1 MKSIPENIAKL
12 TYLILLS
19 LLNSL
24 YTSTIKAQQ
33 LYPASFDIN
42 TLKGTNGFAIPGIDP
57 ESQFGAETKFI
68 GDINNDGFEDIGIGV
83 NNADINGLDLAG
95 AAYIIFGTNAGLPPN
110 FDITT
115 LNGANGFV
123 VEGKDRSKRMG
134 GSIEGVGDIN
144 GDTIDDLVVVYS
156 GGTMVIYGKATP
168 FNATYTVDYAD
179 GVNGFL
185 IQGSANEAGALGD
198 VNGDTINDFILSRAG
213 GVAQIYFGRSTN
225 FPAIINASWLDGIKG
240 FSIKRYSN
248 SSIPGYLAGGAGD
261 INNDGINDINL
272 GDWKSG
278 TGARTHLIYGRN
290 SFPSVLD
297 VETMSITEGFTVDH
311 SGGNFLAFTG
321 SLGDINHDGIDD
333 FFSERAAI
341 FGKSLTDPFPS
352 HIPLSSIHDGTY
364 GFVLPGTLTSASIGD
379 INQDGIND
387 FISVYGGSGSD
398 RNAYVI
404 FGSTTG
410 FPNPIDE
417 TTLNGMN
424 GFIVPGFKTSNI
436 GRPISGGDFNNDGIS
451 DFIIGSPNEVLSGSG
466 LRTGE
471 AYVILGGDHYA
482 IPLNDTYPQVNN
494 ETTSGFTITVNG
506 PETGTIHYAIF
517 LSTFSTSVTH
527 DIITGGTGAITNG
540 SFLMNTANTSIDE
553 VISSLSEDT
562 TYDIYI
568 FLEDGSGNQGVI
580 EKIDNAKTLSSG
592 DTTPPTITCPGNQE
606 VPCHTHEVPD
616 FTSLVTVTDAIDP
629 SPTVTQSPAAGTRF
643 TDGMT
648 ITMTATDSSSNSST
662 CTFILNRGA
671 DTEKPVITCLT
682 SESLFVN
689 ATLPNYF
696 LKLTVSDSCT
706 SIFDFT
712 YTQTPAQ
719 GTVFTSD
726 TNVIVTVTDGA
737 GNSES
742 CSFLVTTRPS
752 PPPID
757 CTTASL
763 NLNDLNGSNG
773 FTIEGDRIKGE
784 TGYDVRNAGDVN
796 GDGIQDFL
804 VGSPGKAYRMNTLR
818 GIERGNFPGDV
829 FVVFGKR
836 GNFLPNLDT
845 KLLNGTNGFKI
856 TNDIPGG
863 TFQFSGYQVSTA
875 GDINN
880 DGIDDLMFSDPF
892 RRHALGSEMGETYII
907 FGKRSAFP
915 PVFNVSDIDGTNG
928 FVFLGGA
935 AFDQS
940 ALSIDSAGDI
950 NNDGINDIII
960 GARSARWTDTTGKCY
975 IVYGSSNPFPA
986 LLKAVD
992 LNGTNGFTIK
1002 GNADGEAIG
1011 NFVAG
1016 LGDVNGDGID
1026 DLGFQGG
1033 RTNKTF
1039 ILFGKTGNHPRTIST
1054 GEINGTNGF
1063 YVDVSSFTS
1072 NRYKTLINGVGD
1084 INNDGINDIL
1094 FGNSYLFFGKNT
1106 PFSAEEDIT
1115 TLNGTN
1121 GFKVSSTPTVAS
1133 SGGDF
1138 NNDGIDD
1145 LLLGTYGRSVIV
1157 FGKNTP
1163 WNATIS
1169 PYSLPP
1175 SEAFIIRS
1183 SLREYP
1189 LANLGDINGDGITDI
1204 IIGEKERLYYD
1215 SSSSLDPGHA
1225 YVIYG
1230 FSVPD
1235 TEAPVITCPSDQI
1248 LASGNL
1254 LPDYTSLATVSDNCD
1269 VNPIVTQSP
1278 TAGSTYTPGMTI
1290 TLIATDVKGN
1300 TNDCTF
1306 VVNEIVDSV
1315 PPTASNPLSLSFQCS
1330 SDVPTP
1336 DPLVVTDEADDS
1348 MITPTVT
1355 FISDVSDGA
1364 SNPESITRTYRVTDQ
1379 AGNHTD
1385 VQQTIIVNDTINP
1398 TASNPPNVT
1407 VACSSDIPAADITI
1421 VNDETDNC
1429 TANPTVTFISNVSD
1443 GASNPE
1449 TITRTYRVTD
1459 EAGNFIDVI
1468 QTIIVNDTINPTAS
1482 NPPNVTVACS
1492 SDIPAADIT
1501 VVTDETDNCTANP
1514 TVTFISNVSDGAS
1527 NPETITRTYRV
1538 TDEAGNFIDVTQT
1551 IIVNDTINPTA
1562 SNPSNIAVAC
1572 SSDIPAVD
1580 ITVVTDE
1587 TDNCTANPT
1596 VTFVSD
1602 VSDGASNPETITRTY
1617 RVTDEGGNF
1626 IDVIQ
1631 TIIVN
1636 DTINP
1641 TASNP
1646 PNQTVACSS
1655 DIPAADITVVTDETD
1670 NCTANPTVTF
1680 ISDVS
1685 DGASNPETIVRTYR
1699 VTDQAGNFIDV
1710 IQIIIVNDTINPT
1723 ASNPSNIAVACSSDI
1738 PAADITIV
1746 NDEADNCTA
1755 NPTVTFVSDVSDGAS
1770 NPETIVRT
1778 YRVADQAGNFID
1790 ITQTI
1795 VIIDT
1800 ADPTASNPPN
1810 ITVVCSSDIPIP
1822 DTTVIT
1828 DEADNCTANPTV
1840 TFISDISDGVRN
1852 PETITRTYRVTDQ
1865 TGNYIDITQTI
1876 VIMDTVNPTASN
1888 PSNITV
1894 VCSSD
1899 IPAADTTVV
1908 TDEADNCTVNPTV
1921 TFINEISNGASNP
1934 ETITRTYRVT
1944 DEAENFIDVTQTI
1957 IVNDTINPT
1966 ASNPPNITVAC
1977 SSDVPAADITVV
1989 TDEADNC
1996 TVNPTVTFT
2005 SDVSDGASNPETI
2018 TRTYRVTDEAGNFI
2032 DVTQTIIVN
2041 DTINPTAS
2049 NLPNITLVC
2058 SDDIPAADIT
2068 VVNDEA
2074 DNCTRNPTVTF
2085 ISDVSD
2091 GASRSETITR
2101 TYRVTDE
2108 AGNFIDVTQTIIV
2121 NDTINP
2127 TASNPP
2133 NITVVCSDDVPAADI
2148 TVVTDEADNCTGN
2161 PTVTFISDVSD
2172 GASRSETITRT
2183 YRIADEAGN
2192 FIDVTQTIIVN
2203 DTINP
2208 TASNLPNITVVC
2220 SDHVPAADIS
2230 LINDATDNCTTNP
2243 TVTFISDVSD
2253 GASNP
2258 EIITRTYRVTDQ
2270 AENQIDITQT
2280 ITVQDSINPT
2290 ASNPP
2295 NITITCSSDIP
2306 AADISLINDATDN
2319 CTTNPTVTFISDVS
2333 DGASNPETITRI
2345 YRVTDQAGNLINVT
2359 QTIIVQD
2366 SINPTASNPPNITVT
2381 CSSDIPPADISLIND
2396 ATDNCTTN
2404 PTVTFISDVSDG
2416 ASNSE
2421 TIIRTYR
2428 VTDQSGNH
2436 IDVTQTIIVNDN
2448 IAPEIEC
2455 PNDIVQNVEGGLST
2469 AIVHYN
2475 SPVATDNCSTT
2486 TINQIAG
2493 LSSGSEFPIGTTII
2507 TFEAT
2512 DLKGN
2517 TSTCSFNITIEDVNP
2532 FKDKYGFSPDD
2543 DGINEYWEI
2552 PGIENYPKNK
2562 VFIYN
2567 RWGDLVF
2574 EISDYNNSSN
2584 VFGGTANKKRS
2595 LGADELPEGTYFFQ
2609 IKIDNPQ
2616 HQKEQTG
2623 FLVLK
2628 R

>member
-1 MKSIPENIAKL
+1 MKRIARNIAKFKC
-12 TYLILLS
+12 LIVLV
-19 LLNSL
+19 LLNTLPTFS
-24 YTSTIKAQQ
+24 IKAQQ
-33 LYPASFDIN
+33 FYPKNFDVK
-42 TLKGTNGFAIPGIDP
+42 TLNGTNGFAIPGIDP
-57 ESQFGAETKFI
+57 KSQFGAETKFI

-83 NNADINGLDLAG
+83 NNADINGLNLAG
-95 AAYIIFGTNAGLPPN
+95 AAYIIFGTNAGLPSS
-110 FDITT
+110 FDITS
-115 LNGANGFV
+115 LNGINGFV
-123 VEGKDRSKRMG
+123 VEGKEGSKRMG
-134 GSIEGVGDIN
+134 KSVEGLGDIN
-144 GDTIDDLVVVYS
+144 GDGIDDLVISYG
-156 GGTMVIYGKATP
+156 GGTMVIYGKTIP
-168 FNATYTVDYAD
+168 FNAVYTVDYAD

-185 IQGSANEAGALGD
+185 IQGSAKEAGALGD

-213 GVAQIYFGRSTN
+213 GCAQIYFGRSTN
-225 FPAIINASWLDGIKG
+225 FPAIIDASWLDGIKG
-240 FSIKRYSN
+240 FSIKKYSN

-272 GDWKSG
+272 GDWESG

-297 VETMSITEGFTVDH
+297 VETMSVTEGFTVDH

-341 FGKSLTDPFPS
+341 FGKPLTDPFPS

-379 INQDGIND
+379 INQDGIDD
-387 FISVYGGSGSD
+387 FISVYGGSGYNND
-398 RNAYVI
+398 AYVV

-417 TTLNGMN
+417 MTLNGMN
-424 GFIVPGFKTSNI
+424 GFIIPGFRTSNI

-451 DFIIGSPNEVLSGSG
+451 DFIIGSPNEELSGSG

-482 IPLNDTYPQVNN
+482 MPLNDTYPQANN

-517 LSTFSTSVTH
+517 PSTFSLSVTH
-527 DIITGGTGAITNG
+527 DIITGGTGAVTNG
-540 SFLMNTANTSIDE
+540 SFLMNTANTNIDE

-562 TYDIYI
+562 IYDIYI

-580 EKIDNAKTLSSG
+580 EKIDNTKTLSSG

-616 FTSLVTVTDAIDP
+616 FTSLVVATDLVDP
-629 SPTVTQSPAAGTRF
+629 SPTVTQSPASGTRF

-648 ITMTATDSSSNSST
+648 ITMTATDSSSNSNT
-662 CTFILNRGA
+662 CTFILNRGS

-726 TNVIVTVTDGA
+726 TNVTVTVTDGA
-737 GNSES
+737 GNSEN

-796 GDGIQDFL
+796 GDGIKDFL

-892 RRHALGSEMGETYII
+892 RRHALGSEMGETYIV

-915 PVFNVSDIDGTNG
+915 SVFNVSDIDGTNG

-1054 GEINGTNGF
+1054 GEINGANGF

-1094 FGNSYLFFGKNT
+1094 FGNSYLFFGKDT

-1115 TLNGTN
+1115 SLNGIN
-1121 GFKVSSTPTVAS
+1121 GFKISSTPTVAS

-1169 PYSLPP
+1169 TYSLPP

-1215 SSSSLDPGHA
+1215 SSSSLDPGRA

-1254 LPDYTSLATVSDNCD
+1254 LPDYTSSATVSDNCD

-1306 VVNEIVDSV
+1306 VVNEIVDLV

-1364 SNPESITRTYRVTDQ
+1364 SNPE
-1379 AGNHTD
+1379 
-1385 VQQTIIVNDTINP
+1385 TI
-1398 TASNPPNVT
+1398 S
-1407 VACSSDIPAADITI
+1407 
-1421 VNDETDNC
+1421 
-1429 TANPTVTFISNVSD
+1429 
-1443 GASNPE
+1443 
-1449 TITRTYRVTD
+1449 
-1459 EAGNFIDVI
+1459 
-1468 QTIIVNDTINPTAS
+1468 
-1482 NPPNVTVACS
+1482 
-1492 SDIPAADIT
+1492 
-1501 VVTDETDNCTANP
+1501 
-1514 TVTFISNVSDGAS
+1514 
-1527 NPETITRTYRV
+1527 
-1538 TDEAGNFIDVTQT
+1538 
-1551 IIVNDTINPTA
+1551 
-1562 SNPSNIAVAC
+1562 
-1572 SSDIPAVD
+1572 
-1580 ITVVTDE
+1580 
-1587 TDNCTANPT
+1587 
-1596 VTFVSD
+1596 
-1602 VSDGASNPETITRTY
+1602 
-1617 RVTDEGGNF
+1617 
-1626 IDVIQ
+1626 
-1631 TIIVN
+1631 
-1636 DTINP
+1636 
-1641 TASNP
+1641 
-1646 PNQTVACSS
+1646 
-1655 DIPAADITVVTDETD
+1655 
-1670 NCTANPTVTF
+1670 
-1680 ISDVS
+1680 
-1685 DGASNPETIVRTYR
+1685 RTYR

-1710 IQIIIVNDTINPT
+1710 IQ
-1723 ASNPSNIAVACSSDI
+1723 
-1738 PAADITIV
+1738 
-1746 NDEADNCTA
+1746 
-1755 NPTVTFVSDVSDGAS
+1755 TV
-1770 NPETIVRT
+1770 
-1778 YRVADQAGNFID
+1778 
-1790 ITQTI
+1790 
-1795 VIIDT
+1795 
-1800 ADPTASNPPN
+1800 
-1810 ITVVCSSDIPIP
+1810 
-1822 DTTVIT
+1822 
-1828 DEADNCTANPTV
+1828 
-1840 TFISDISDGVRN
+1840 
-1852 PETITRTYRVTDQ
+1852 
-1865 TGNYIDITQTI
+1865 
-1876 VIMDTVNPTASN
+1876 
-1888 PSNITV
+1888 
-1894 VCSSD
+1894 
-1899 IPAADTTVV
+1899 
-1908 TDEADNCTVNPTV
+1908 
-1921 TFINEISNGASNP
+1921 
-1934 ETITRTYRVT
+1934 
-1944 DEAENFIDVTQTI
+1944 

-1966 ASNPPNITVAC
+1966 ASNPPSITVSCIADVPVPTIAVVTDEVDNC
-1977 SSDVPAADITVV
+1977 TTNPTVTFVSDVSDGGSAPETITRTYRITDEVGNFIDVTQTITVNDSINPTASNPPSITVSCIADVPVPTIAVV

-1996 TVNPTVTFT
+1996 TTNPTVTFV
-2005 SDVSDGASNPETI
+2005 SDVSDGGSAPETI
-2018 TRTYRVTDEAGNFI
+2018 TRTYRITDEGGNFI
-2032 DVTQTIIVN
+2032 DVTQTITVNDTINPTASNPPSITVSCIADVPVPTIAVVTDEADNCTTNPTVTFVSDVSDGGSAPETITRTYRITDEGGNFIDVTQTITVNDTINPTASNPPSITVSCIADVPVPTIAVVTDEADNCTTNPTVTFVSDVSDGGSAPETITRTYRITDEGGNFIDVTQTITVNDTINPTASNPPSITVSCIADVPVPTIAVVTDEADNCTTNPTVTFVSDVSDGGSAPETITRTYRITDEGGNFIDVTQIITVNDTINPTASNPPSITVSCIADVPVPTIAVVTDEADNCTTNPTVTFVSDVSDGGSAPETITRTYRITDEGGNFIDVTQTITVNDSINPTASNPPSITVSCIADVPVPTIAVVTDEADNCTTNPTVTFVSDVSDGGSAPETITRTYRITDEGGNFIDVTQTITVNDSINPTASNPPSITVSCVADVPVPTIAVVTDEADNCTTNPTVTFVSDVSDGGSAPEIITRTYRIKDEGGNFIDVTQTITVN

-2049 NLPNITLVC
+2049 NLP
-2058 SDDIPAADIT
+2058 SIT
-2068 VVNDEA
+2068 VSCIADVPVPTIAVVTDEA
-2074 DNCTRNPTVTF
+2074 DNCTTNPTVTF
-2085 ISDVSD
+2085 VSDVSD
-2091 GASRSETITR
+2091 GGSAPETITR
-2101 TYRVTDE
+2101 TYRITDE
-2108 AGNFIDVTQTIIV
+2108 GGNFIDVTQTITV

-2133 NITVVCSDDVPAADI
+2133 SITVSCIADVPVPTIA
-2148 TVVTDEADNCTGN
+2148 VVTDEA
-2161 PTVTFISDVSD
+2161 
-2172 GASRSETITRT
+2172 
-2183 YRIADEAGN
+2183 
-2192 FIDVTQTIIVN
+2192 
-2203 DTINP
+2203 
-2208 TASNLPNITVVC
+2208 
-2220 SDHVPAADIS
+2220 
-2230 LINDATDNCTTNP
+2230 DNCTTNP
-2243 TVTFISDVSD
+2243 TVTFVSDISDGGS
-2253 GASNP
+2253 AP
-2258 EIITRTYRVTDQ
+2258 ETITRTYRITD
-2270 AENQIDITQT
+2270 E
-2280 ITVQDSINPT
+2280 
-2290 ASNPP
+2290 
-2295 NITITCSSDIP
+2295 
-2306 AADISLINDATDN
+2306 
-2319 CTTNPTVTFISDVS
+2319 
-2333 DGASNPETITRI
+2333 G
-2345 YRVTDQAGNLINVT
+2345 GN
-2359 QTIIVQD
+2359 
-2366 SINPTASNPPNITVT
+2366 
-2381 CSSDIPPADISLIND
+2381 
-2396 ATDNCTTN
+2396 
-2404 PTVTFISDVSDG
+2404 F
-2416 ASNSE
+2416 
-2421 TIIRTYR
+2421 
-2428 VTDQSGNH
+2428 
-2436 IDVTQTIIVNDN
+2436 IDVTQTITINDT
-2448 IAPEIEC
+2448 IAPVIEC
-2455 PNDIVQNVEGGLST
+2455 PDDIVQNTEGGLLKV
-2469 AIVHYN
+2469 IVN
-2475 SPVATDNCSTT
+2475 FDVPEATDNCSAV

-2493 LSSGSEFPIGTTII
+2493 LPSGSEFPIGTTII

-2517 TSTCSFNITIEDVNP
+2517 SSTCSFNITIENVNP
-2532 FKDKYGFSPDD
+2532 IKSKYGFSPDG

-2552 PGIENYPKNK
+2552 SGITDYPKNK
-2562 VFIYN
+2562 VSIYN

-2574 EISDYNNSSN
+2574 EISNYDNFSN
-2584 VFGGTANKKRS
+2584 VFRGIANKKRN
-2595 LGADELPEGTYFFQ
+2595 LGAYELPEGTYFFQ
-2609 IKIDNPQ
+2609 INIENKQ